1 MARRVPG
8 SPELGAIFV
17 LRGNKT
23 PTFPMNV
30 RRLIASDAEA
40 MYRLRLHAL
49 ESDPKGFRESLEELR
64 TVAVATYAERLGT
77 NADDNFV
84 LGAYD
89 DQDSDA
95 QKIIGMVGFYREQQ
109 LKCRH
114 KGWIWGMF
122 VVENHR
128 GKRIG
133 RALVTQAVANARK
146 ISGLRTIRLTVS
158 TTQEAARKL
167 YANCGFRV
175 TGLEPQAMIVSGESI
190 DEEQMMLDL

>member
-1 MARRVPG
+1 
-8 SPELGAIFV
+8 
-17 LRGNKT
+17 
-23 PTFPMNV
+23 MNV
-30 RRLIASDAEA
+30 RRLTASDAEA

-64 TVAVATYAERLGT
+64 TVAIATYAERLGT

-84 LGAYD
+84 LGAYG

-95 QKIIGMVGFYREQQ
+95 QKMIGMVGFYREQP

-122 VVENHR
+122 VAGSHR
-128 GKRIG
+128 GKGIG
-133 RALVTQAVANARK
+133 RALVIEAIANARK
-146 ISGLRTIRLTVS
+146 IRGLRVIRLTVS
-158 TTQEAARKL
+158 TTQGPARKL

-175 TGLEPQAMIVSGESI
+175 TGVEPQAMIVNGEPI
-190 DEEQMMLDL
+190 DEEQMMLLISD